1 MSASNNANS
10 GIDLDG
16 DGIVSDTE
24 MQIFERKMRAQR
36 RMATYSLV
44 AMVGFT
50 ALLFSPII
58 SVEKVQALNG
68 IIDMFYVSLATVV
81 GAYMGAS
88 AWMGRK

>member
-1 MSASNNANS
+1 MSASNNANN

-16 DGIVSDTE
+16 DGIVSDKE
-24 MQIFERKMRAQR
+24 MQIYERKMLAQR
-36 RMATYSLV
+36 RMATYSLI
-44 AMVGFT
+44 AIIGFT
-50 ALLFSPII
+50 ALLFSPIM
-58 SVEKVQALNG
+58 SAEKVQSLNG